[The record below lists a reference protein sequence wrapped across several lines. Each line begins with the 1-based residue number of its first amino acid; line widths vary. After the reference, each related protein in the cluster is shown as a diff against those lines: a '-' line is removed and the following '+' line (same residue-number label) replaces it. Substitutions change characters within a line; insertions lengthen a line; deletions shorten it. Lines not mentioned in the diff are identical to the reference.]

1 MQFTSAENEVT
12 AKQLSELDTEVSR
25 CRALLTKAKRE
36 REALRSANVALKAK
50 QGFAN
55 SDLLVM
61 DYENRKQELNIIRE
75 KIHEV
80 QDKYTNLAAFVKDT
94 GLEF

>member
-1 MQFTSAENEVT
+1 MT
-12 AKQLSELDTEVSR
+12 AKQLSELDGEVSR

-36 REALRSANVALKAK
+36 REALRTENVALKAK

-61 DYENRKQELNIIRE
+61 DYENRKQALVAIRDR
-75 KIHEV
+75 INEV
-80 QDKYTNLAAFVKDT
+80 KDKYMNLATFVKDT
-94 GLEF
+94 GLEI